1 MVGEIDPGRAPRF
14 TRIVTKPA
22 SSNRSTSSG
31 AVSGAVH
38 GSERLRIAVVAPPWF
53 EIPPSGYGGIERVCF
68 DLVEGLV
75 DRGHDVT
82 LVAAGTSRTRARFV
96 AALPAPPPGLGTP
109 EAPVQEVSYAAAVGR
124 LLADAHVDVVHDHA
138 LATPLTALRAA
149 VPTIITAHG
158 PTGGSIGEYF
168 RALGLPLVAISEA
181 QRLAAPDLP
190 WVGTVPN
197 AIVVDDFRFEETK
210 DAYALF
216 LGRLSPEK
224 GVHLAAAAAR
234 TAGVPFVIAGKC
246 NEELERAYFD
256 EFVAPLLGPD
266 TTWIREI
273 GGTLKTETLARARC
287 LVVVPQWEEPF
298 GLVAIEAL
306 ASGTPVVALRRGAL
320 PEIVEHGRT
329 GWLCDH
335 VDELPDAI
343 RRASEI
349 DPHACRAAA
358 VSRYDVARMV
368 DGYERIYR
376 RVVTSRAA

>member
-1 MVGEIDPGRAPRF
+1 
-14 TRIVTKPA
+14 VTKPA
-22 SSNRSTSSG
+22 SSNRSRSSG
-31 AVSGAVH
+31 GASGAVH

-53 EIPPSGYGGIERVCF
+53 EIPPRGYGGIERICF

-82 LVAAGTSRTRARFV
+82 LVAAGTSGTRARFV

-109 EAPVQEVSYAAAVGR
+109 EGPVQEVCYAAAVAR
-124 LLADAHVDVVHDHA
+124 VLADVHVDVVHDHA
-138 LATPLTALRAA
+138 LATPLTALGGA
-149 VPTIITAHG
+149 VPTIVTAHG
-158 PTGGSIGEYF
+158 PTGGWIGEYF
-168 RALGLPLVAISEA
+168 RALGLPLVAISKA
-181 QRLAAPDLP
+181 QQLAAPDLP

-197 AIVVDDFRFEETK
+197 AIAVDKFRFEEAK
-210 DAYALF
+210 DNYALF

-224 GVHLAAAAAR
+224 GVHLAAVAAR
-234 TAGVPFVIAGKC
+234 AAGVPFVIAGKC
-246 NEELERAYFD
+246 NEDLERAYFD
-256 EFVAPLLGPD
+256 EVVAPLLGPE
-266 TTWIREI
+266 TTWMREI

-349 DPHACRAAA
+349 DPHACREAA
-358 VSRYDVARMV
+358 VSRYDIARMV
-368 DGYERIYR
+368 EGYERIYR
-376 RVVTSRAA
+376 RVVTSGAG